1 MVSLAASLDEAHSAR
16 RASDERAD
24 RLQLEVN
31 RLASELARAQ
41 ENYAQADS
49 LRKGLET
56 EIREISLRL
65 EEAESY
71 AQREGKRLVAKL
83 QGRVSN
89 VQNFHSK
96 CKISKIL
103 SKENCRINNN
113 LPITNVIL
121 ALILF

>member
-1 MVSLAASLDEAHSAR
+1 MVSLSASLDEAHSAR

-31 RLASELARAQ
+31 RLASELARAN

-56 EIREISLRL
+56 EIREITLRL

-83 QGRVSN
+83 QGRVSK
-89 VQNFHSK
+89 V
-96 CKISKIL
+96 
-103 SKENCRINNN
+103 
-113 LPITNVIL
+113 
-121 ALILF
+121 